1 MPRTR
6 SLAWAELKFGLIAV
20 FALVMSGLLI
30 FAVGGGGGF
39 FWQNY
44 PLKVQFPN
52 VSGLMSGSPVR
63 VAGVEVGSVTDVELV
78 PNGAE
83 VSFNVIDDMRP
94 LITDRSTAKIGSIS
108 LLGEGA
114 VDIEAAP
121 GGTPL
126 PDWGYV
132 KTGTPAP
139 TIAELTEQAGA
150 GINDVTKLMAD
161 LRAGKGTVGKLLTDE
176 SLYRQFD
183 SLLAAADRVAQSV
196 AAGKGTMG
204 KLANDPKV
212 YDELNASVAN
222 LNAITAKLR
231 NGEGS
236 LGQLLND
243 PALAK
248 SLNATSTNIEGLTG
262 RLNRGEGTA
271 GKLLTDD
278 ALYKRMDS
286 LTARLDTVLQNLNNG
301 QGTAGQLLH
310 DKQLYENM
318 NQTVSDMRALIAEI
332 KKDPKKYLNV
342 KVSIF

>member
-20 FALVMSGLLI
+20 FALVMAGLLI
-30 FAVGGGGGF
+30 FAVGGSGGF

-44 PLKVQFPN
+44 PLKVRFPN
-52 VSGLMSGSPVR
+52 VAGLMSGSPVR
-63 VAGVEVGSVTDVELV
+63 VAGVEVGSVSDVELV
-78 PNGAE
+78 EGGAE
-83 VSFNVIDDMRP
+83 VWFNILEEMRP
-94 LITDRSTAKIGSIS
+94 IVTDRSRAKIGSIS

-114 VDIEAAP
+114 VDIEAGP
-121 GGTPL
+121 GGTPI

-132 KTGTPAP
+132 PTGTPAP
-139 TIAELTEQAGA
+139 TIAELTEQAGT
-150 GINDVTKLMAD
+150 GIADVTAMIAD
-161 LRAGKGTVGKLLTDE
+161 LRAGKGTVGKLLTDDAVYRDFN
-176 SLYRQFD
+176 SLI
-183 SLLAAADRVAQSV
+183 AAADRVAQNV
-196 AAGKGTMG
+196 AAGRGTMG
-204 KLANDPKV
+204 KFANDPKV

-222 LNAITAKLR
+222 LNAITTKMK

-243 PALAK
+243 PAMAR
-248 SLNATSTNIEGLTG
+248 SLNATSANIETMTG

-301 QGTAGQLLH
+301 EGTAGQLLH

-318 NQTVSDMRALIAEI
+318 NAAASELRALIGDI
-332 KKDPKKYLNV
+332 RKDPKKYLNV
-342 KVSIF
+342 RVSIF

>member
-20 FALVMSGLLI
+20 FAIVMAGLLI
-30 FAVGGGGGF
+30 FAVGGSSGF

-44 PLKVQFPN
+44 SLKVRFPN
-52 VSGLMSGSPVR
+52 VAGLMSGSPVR
-63 VAGVEVGSVTDVELV
+63 VAGVEVGSVNGVSLV
-78 PNGAE
+78 PGGAE
-83 VSFNVIDDMRP
+83 VTFTVLDNMKE

-114 VDIEAAP
+114 VDIEPGP
-121 GGTPL
+121 GGTPI
-126 PDWGYV
+126 PEWGYV
-132 KTGTPAP
+132 RTGTAAP

-150 GINDVTKLMAD
+150 GINDVTAMLAD

-176 SLYRQFD
+176 AVYRDLD
-183 SLLAAADRVAQSV
+183 SLISAADRVAKNI
-196 AAGKGTMG
+196 AGGKGTLG
-204 KLANDPKV
+204 KFANDPKV

-222 LNAITAKLR
+222 LNTITTKLK

-243 PALAK
+243 PAMAK
-248 SLNATSTNIEGLTG
+248 SLNATSSNLEGLTG

-278 ALYKRMDS
+278 ALYKRLDS
-286 LTARLDTVLQNLNNG
+286 VSARLDTVLQNLNDG

-318 NQTVSDMRALIAEI
+318 NQTVSEMRALIAEI

>member
-20 FALVMSGLLI
+20 FAIVMAGLLI
-30 FAVGGGGGF
+30 FAVGGSGGF

-44 PLKVQFPN
+44 PLKVQFPD
-52 VSGLMSGSPVR
+52 VAGLMSGSPVR
-63 VAGVEVGSVTDVELV
+63 VAGVEVGSVTSVKLV
-78 PNGAE
+78 PGGAE
-83 VSFNVIDDMRP
+83 VWFNILDDMKP
-94 LITDRSTAKIGSIS
+94 IVTDRSSAKIGSIS

-114 VDIEAAP
+114 VDIEAGP
-121 GGTPL
+121 GGTPI

-132 KTGTPAP
+132 PTGKPAP

-150 GINDVTKLMAD
+150 GIADVTAIFAD

-176 SLYRQFD
+176 AVYRDFNN
-183 SLLAAADRVAQSV
+183 LVAAADRVAQNV
-196 AAGKGTMG
+196 AAGRGTMG
-204 KLANDPKV
+204 KFANDPKV
-212 YDELNASVAN
+212 YDELHASVAN
-222 LNAITAKLR
+222 LNAITTKLKS
-231 NGEGS
+231 GEGS

-243 PALAK
+243 PAMAK
-248 SLNATSTNIEGLTG
+248 SLNATTTNLEGVTG

-286 LTARLDTVLQNLNNG
+286 LTARLDTVVQNLNSG
-301 QGTAGQLLH
+301 EGTAGQLLH

-318 NQTVSDMRALIAEI
+318 NQTVSEMRALIAEI

>member
-20 FALVMSGLLI
+20 FALVMAGLLI
-30 FAVGGGGGF
+30 FAVGGSGGF

-44 PLKVQFPN
+44 PLKVRFPN
-52 VSGLMSGSPVR
+52 VAGLMSGSPVR
-63 VAGVEVGSVTDVELV
+63 VAGVEVGSVSDVELV
-78 PNGAE
+78 EGGAE
-83 VSFNVIDDMRP
+83 VWFNILEDMRP
-94 LITDRSTAKIGSIS
+94 IVTDRSRAKIGSIS

-114 VDIEAAP
+114 VDIEPGP
-121 GGTPL
+121 GGTPI

-132 KTGTPAP
+132 PTGTPAP
-139 TIAELTEQAGA
+139 TIAELTEQAGT
-150 GINDVTKLMAD
+150 GIADVTAIIAD

-176 SLYRQFD
+176 AVYRDFNSLI
-183 SLLAAADRVAQSV
+183 AAADRVAQNV
-196 AAGKGTMG
+196 AAGRGTMG
-204 KLANDPKV
+204 KFANDPKV

-222 LNAITAKLR
+222 LNAITTKLK

-243 PALAK
+243 PTLAK
-248 SLNATSTNIEGLTG
+248 SLNATTANIEGVTG

-286 LTARLDTVLQNLNNG
+286 LTARLDTVVQNLNNG
-301 QGTAGQLLH
+301 EGTAGQLLH

-318 NQTVSDMRALIAEI
+318 NQTVAEMRSLIAEI
-332 KKDPKKYLNV
+332 KKDPKKFLNV
-342 KVSIF
+342 KVSVF